1 MNRRDFNKLAVSV
14 PFVSGIF
21 FNEKNTDRA
30 LTPIVLQE
38 VADKHLPAQNKNKDY
53 DFNNEDWQYLC
64 GECLAKEI
72 ETEQEDQLAIATM
85 QGQVQQAMQQP
96 AQDAQMAQQ
105 QQQMAMQQQA
115 APAQNDQNAQSAQDD
130 GQDDGQNEDQKSDQ
144 SKAQSAKQDKQ
155 PNSKVTKLKTG
166 TWPN

>member
-72 ETEQEDQLAIATM
+72 ETEQQLISLIKKHKYFIEM
-85 QGQVQQAMQQP
+85 IYEKGLF
-96 AQDAQMAQQ
+96 DKFFYYSHIGLIRILL
-105 QQQMAMQQQA
+105 
-115 APAQNDQNAQSAQDD
+115 DI
-130 GQDDGQNEDQKSDQ
+130 NEYDR
-144 SKAQSAKQDKQ
+144 A
-155 PNSKVTKLKTG
+155 N
-166 TWPN
+166 